1 MGEERRPLESVI
13 DALKQEAGNG
23 TVPLGKLLDAFRNRS
38 LGFVFLLFGLI
49 ASLPVIGAVP
59 GVPAVVALVVVLSVG
74 HSFLGG
80 RAHFWAPE
88 AVRRQ
93 RVDAERVASWL
104 EWVRPISRRIDGL
117 VHPRLGFL
125 VDSPPAR
132 IAISLIGVGLAV
144 SMLVISIVPFLVLVA
159 STGLMLFGL
168 ALMARDGLLALIGYI
183 SAAGTVA
190 ALVMVIDRVL

>member
-1 MGEERRPLESVI
+1 MGEAERPLESVI

-23 TVPLGKLLDAFRNRS
+23 TVRLGRLLDAFRNRS
-38 LGFVFLLFGLI
+38 LGFVFLLFGLV

-59 GVPAVVALVVVLSVG
+59 GVPAVVALVVLLSVG
-74 HSFLGG
+74 HSFIGG

-93 RVDAERVASWL
+93 RVDADRVSAWL
-104 EWVRPISRRIDGL
+104 EWIRPISRRVDGL
-117 VHPRLGFL
+117 VRPRLGIL

-132 IAISLIGVGLAV
+132 IAISLIAVGLAL

-159 STGLMLFGL
+159 SLGLMLFGL
-168 ALMARDGLLALIGYI
+168 ALMARDGLLALIGYVF
-183 SAAGTVA
+183 AAGTVA
-190 ALVMVIDRVL
+190 ALVAVLDRVL